1 MAKEKVE
8 NIDNVTQARPGD
20 PCTIVIFGA
29 AGDLT
34 KRKLFPAFYN
44 LLHSK
49 FLPEKYAIVGVS
61 IEKYSDQVFRNQLSG
76 EIKKYATEKVDP
88 KLWKSFVSKVYYLS
102 GNFTDHKLYTSLKE
116 TLAKVAKEQDLPG
129 NCLYYLAVA
138 PQFFGEIVRQLGAA
152 DLAEEKDGN
161 WRRVVIEKPFGRDL
175 ESAQALNKEIK
186 SVLKEDQIYR
196 IDHYL
201 GKETVQNMLVFRF
214 GNGIFEPIWNR
225 RYIDSV
231 QITAAETVGVEE
243 RGGYYETA
251 GALRDMVPNHM
262 MQLIAMIGMEPP
274 TSFGA
279 EAVRD
284 EKAKLLNAIQI
295 LSSEDVITMAV
306 RGQYGDG
313 TELGKKVRAYRKED
327 QVNPESH
334 VETYA
339 ALELHI
345 DNWRWAG
352 VPFYV
357 RTGKRLAER
366 VTELAINFKRAPLL
380 LFKDTGVEQMSTN
393 QLVMHIQPDEGI
405 SLRFSAKI
413 PGPSV
418 KIGSVDMNF
427 KYTSYF
433 GAAPS
438 TGYETLLLDCMIG
451 DPTLFQRDDMVEAG
465 WRVVTPVLDVW
476 NALPPR
482 EFPNYAAGSWG
493 PEEAEHLLARE
504 GRHWRI
510 ITEP

>member
-1 MAKEKVE
+1 MATEQAKNVE
-8 NIDNVTQARPGD
+8 DVTQARPGS

-34 KRKLFPAFYN
+34 KRKLIPALYN

-49 FLPEKYAIVGVS
+49 YMPEKFAIVGVS
-61 IEKYSDQVFRNQLSG
+61 MQDYDDQVFRDQLSG
-76 EIKKYATEKVDP
+76 EIEKYATTKVDP
-88 KLWKSFVSKVYYLS
+88 KLWDSFVSRVYYHAGKFDDPNLYS
-102 GNFTDHKLYTSLKE
+102 GLKDS
-116 TLAKVAKEQDLPG
+116 LAKAAKEQGLPG
-129 NCLYYLAVA
+129 NCLFYLAVA

-152 DLAEEKDGN
+152 GLSQEEEGA

-175 ESAQALNKEIK
+175 DSAQALNKEIK
-186 SVLKEDQIYR
+186 SVLEEDQIYR

-243 RGGYYETA
+243 RGGYYDTA

-262 MQLIAMIGMEPP
+262 MQLIAMTGMEPP
-274 TSFGA
+274 TSFDS

-295 LSSEDVITMAV
+295 LSPEDVLTMAV
-306 RGQYGDG
+306 RGQYDAG
-313 TELGKKVRAYRKED
+313 TVQGKPVPAYHKED
-327 QVNPESH
+327 QVSPDSH
-334 VETYA
+334 TETYA

-352 VPFYV
+352 VPFFV

-366 VTELAINFKRAPLL
+366 ATEIAIHFKRAPKL
-380 LFKDTGVEQMSTN
+380 LFKDTGVGQLTAN
-393 QLVMHIQPDEGI
+393 VLVMHIQPDEGI

-418 KIGSVDMNF
+418 KLGSVDMNF

-465 WRVVTPVLDVW
+465 WRIVTPVLDVW
-476 NALPPR
+476 KALPPR
-482 EFPNYAAGSWG
+482 DFPNYPAGSWG
-493 PEEAEHLLARE
+493 PKEADRLIDRE
-504 GRHWRI
+504 SRRWRDI
-510 ITEP
+510 P

>member
-1 MAKEKVE
+1 MATEQVE
-8 NIDNVTQARPGD
+8 NVESATQTRPGD
-20 PCTIVIFGA
+20 PCTVVIFGA

-34 KRKLFPAFYN
+34 KRKLIPALYN
-44 LLHSK
+44 LQGGK
-49 FLPEKYAIVGVS
+49 FLPEKFAIVGVS
-61 IEKYSDQVFRNQLSG
+61 IEKYSDEAFRDQLSG
-76 EIKKYATEKVDP
+76 DIKKYATEDVDAD
-88 KLWKSFVSKVYYLS
+88 LWKSFVSKVYFLS
-102 GNFTDHKLYTSLKE
+102 GNFTDPKLYTDLKE
-116 TLAKVAKEQDLPG
+116 SLARAAKEQELPE
-129 NCLYYLAVA
+129 NCLFYLAVA

-152 DLAEEKDGN
+152 GIAEEKERA

-175 ESAQALNKEIK
+175 ESAQTLNNEIK
-186 SVLKEDQIYR
+186 RVLNEDQIYR

-243 RGGYYETA
+243 RGGYYDTA

-274 TSFGA
+274 TSFDS

-295 LSSEDVITMAV
+295 LSPEDVLTMAV
-306 RGQYGDG
+306 RGQYDAGA
-313 TELGKKVRAYRKED
+313 EQGKKVPAYRTED
-327 QVNPESH
+327 RVKPESH
-334 VETYA
+334 TETYA

-357 RTGKRLAER
+357 RTGKRMADR
-366 VTELAINFKRAPLL
+366 VTEIAINFKRAPKL
-380 LFKDTGVEQMSTN
+380 LFKDTGIEQMSTN
-393 QLVMHIQPDEGI
+393 LLVMHIQPDEGI
-405 SLRFSAKI
+405 SLRFSAKV

-465 WRVVTPVLDVW
+465 WRIITPVLDVW
-476 NALPPR
+476 SALPPR

-493 PEEAEHLLARE
+493 PKEADHLLERE

-510 ITEP
+510 ISTD